1 MKAKQKK
8 THSKGLKAQI
18 RRRIKLTFVPHHAN
32 QYQPHLTRR
41 YGIAIL
47 LVGIIGA
54 QLGYNV
60 STTGTVLGD
69 TATISS
75 DKLLSDTNIE
85 RAQNKLKPLVMDAKL
100 SQAAFLKA
108 KDMLA
113 RQYWA
118 HNAPDGTTP
127 WHWFEQANYNYS
139 YAGENLAKNFHT
151 ADDITAAWMASPEH
165 QANILGEHYTQVGF
179 AAVDG
184 VLSGKATTL
193 VVALYGAPVN
203 VATPSVVGATNAAV
217 GNAAQAAPES
227 LTTRF
232 SRALHAL
239 TPAAVG
245 SIIAAL
251 IATLVALVAHA
262 YRKKLPKP
270 LRQSW
275 YRHHGI
281 IKAAGMASLCFVVI
295 FLYSGGQI

>member
-1 MKAKQKK
+1 VKAKQKK
-8 THSKGLKAQI
+8 TLLKKLNEQL

-32 QYQPHLTRR
+32 QYQPHLIRR

-47 LVGIIGA
+47 LIGIIGA
-54 QLGYNV
+54 QLGYNF

-75 DKLLSDTNIE
+75 DGLLSDMNAE
-85 RAQNKLKPLVMDAKL
+85 RAKNKLQPLVIDGKL

-127 WHWFEQANYNYS
+127 WHWFEEADYNYS
-139 YAGENLAKNFHT
+139 YAGENLAKNFRT
-151 ADDITAAWMASPEH
+151 ADGITAAWMASPEH
-165 QANILGEHYTQVGF
+165 KANILGDHYTQVGF

-184 VLSGKATTL
+184 VLDGKTTTL
-193 VVALYGAPVN
+193 VVALYGTPIDATAPV
-203 VATPSVVGATNAAV
+203 VASAEMN
-217 GNAAQAAPES
+217 NAAQAAPES
-227 LTTRF
+227 IATRF
-232 SRALHAL
+232 GLALQAL

-251 IATLVALVAHA
+251 IAALVALVTHA
-262 YRKKLPKP
+262 YRRKLPKS

-281 IKAAGMASLCFVVI
+281 IKATGMASLCFIVV